1 MSAGW
6 IKSLGLFLLLAV
18 ATRAEP
24 PATDERVL
32 IVQYLRFALAGQVGQ
47 QMAQL
52 AEGQDEGRRAE
63 LRRVSDDWQAGRKGS
78 IRAELQKHFG
88 PQGRTRFEAF
98 VNEWMRAEGTRD
110 ADVLRR
116 YVAAFSFDPPGPA
129 SFADLRSR
137 VLQDHLGPDM
147 QDASALLARAQ
158 SWVESPAGG
167 SLAARVAD
175 MGGKTANARPAARN
189 PLREEEGGTQD
200 WQAPGEEEGSPLDAF
215 GKARQER
222 RERAL
227 EEAQAGM
234 QQVAEERRAAEEEYA
249 QKKMAEAQADAEAVK
264 RQADRL
270 AATEQEALEQRQKSW
285 GNRLK
290 SIVGAT
296 LSAATGA
303 FTGGI
308 GTRAGQEAA
317 SALFD

>member
-1 MSAGW
+1 MTAGW
-6 IKSLGLFLLLAV
+6 IRSLGLSLLLA
-18 ATRAEP
+18 AAARAEP
-24 PATDERVL
+24 PATDEAVL
-32 IVQYLRFALAGQVGQ
+32 IVQYLRFALAGQVEQ
-47 QMAQL
+47 QVAQL
-52 AEGQDEGRRAE
+52 GEGQDEGRRAE
-63 LRRVSDDWQAGRKGS
+63 LRQVSDAWQASRKAS
-78 IRAELQKHFG
+78 IRTALQQRFG

-110 ADVLRR
+110 ADALHR
-116 YVAAFSFDPPGPA
+116 YVAAFSLEPPEPA

-137 VLQDHLGPDM
+137 VLQEHLDSDL
-147 QDASALLARAQ
+147 QDASVLLARVQA
-158 SWVESPAGG
+158 WVEAPADGP
-167 SLAARVAD
+167 LADRMEDAGKKAD
-175 MGGKTANARPAARN
+175 SARPVVRN
-189 PLREEEGGTQD
+189 PLREAEVGTRD
-200 WQAPGEEEGSPLDAF
+200 WQAPGEEDGSPLDAF
-215 GKARQER
+215 GKARQDR
-222 RERAL
+222 RDRAL